1 MPAQSTRPSPL
12 SNLRLA
18 GVAMVLIAVFPVIIV
33 VLNLVQLHSYHPIRD
48 AVSLLALGN
57 AGVLLDAA
65 FFLLGLGIWMLARVL
80 ATSVNKAVVGP
91 VLMTVAGLAA
101 ITSGIFHTNAD
112 GAPSTTMSNIHM
124 FAGITVFLSM
134 IATMFVFAWRF
145 RRDPAWRR
153 SALPTLVWA
162 IAGAATFLLIP
173 VVGDARFGI
182 AQRLHIA
189 VWLSWLL
196 FAGLRA
202 RQVSLADL
210 DARQPAPSSAI
221 TPHATL
227 PQQNAGQ

>member
-1 MPAQSTRPSPL
+1 MA
-12 SNLRLA
+12 
-18 GVAMVLIAVFPVIIV
+18 LIAVFPVIIV
-33 VLNLVQLHSYHPIRD
+33 VLNLVQLHSYHPMRD
-48 AVSLLALGN
+48 AVSMLALGSGG
-57 AGVLLDAA
+57 ALLDAA
-65 FFLLGLGIWMLARVL
+65 FFLLGIGIWMLARVL
-80 ATSVNKAVVGP
+80 AASVPKAVAGP
-91 VLMTVAGLAA
+91 ALMTLAGLAA

-112 GAPSTTMSNIHM
+112 GAPSTTTSNIHM

-134 IATMFVFAWRF
+134 IATMFIFAWRF

-153 SALPTLVWA
+153 SALPALIWA

-173 VVGDARFGI
+173 VVGDARFGM

-210 DARQPAPSSAI
+210 DASQPTSQAGI
-221 TPHATL
+221 TPPAAL
-227 PQQNAGQ
+227 PQQHAGP

>member
-1 MPAQSTRPSPL
+1 MPAQSSPPSPL

-18 GVAMVLIAVFPVIIV
+18 GIAMALITVFPVIIV
-33 VLNLVQLHSYHPIRD
+33 VLNLVQLHSYHPMRD

-65 FFLLGLGIWMLARVL
+65 FFLAGFGIWMLARVL
-80 ATSVNKAVVGP
+80 ATSVHKAVAGP
-91 VLMTVAGLAA
+91 ALMAVAGLAS

-112 GAPSTTMSNIHM
+112 GAPSTITSNIHM

-134 IATMFVFAWRF
+134 IATMFAFAWRF

-153 SALPTLVWA
+153 SALLTLIWA

-173 VVGDARFGI
+173 VVGDARFGM

-202 RQVSLADL
+202 RQLSRADL
-210 DARQPAPSSAI
+210 DARQPPRTAM
-221 TPHATL
+221 TPHAAL
-227 PQQNAGQ
+227 PQQNADQ